1 MTRRSDP
8 PVVLVKWYD
17 FTKWVLGHVDNF
29 PKNQRFVFGQ
39 RLADGVL
46 AILELIVD
54 ATYSDK
60 KSKIL
65 LEVNRRLEV
74 LRWLLRLAF
83 DRRLLASKQ
92 APGSKCRKT
101 NDEFRLTPRGVW
113 FLPGTPLFYPHF
125 CHASGLGEII
135 LGDLGIENGKLRMS
149 RIRGLSPGSF
159 RT

>member
-39 RLADGVL
+39 RLADGVIT
-46 AILELIVD
+46 ILELIVD
-54 ATYSDK
+54 ATYSER

-83 DRRLLASKQ
+83 DRRLLAGKQ

-101 NDEFRLTPRGVW
+101 NDEFRLTRRGIW
-113 FLPGTPLFYPHF
+113 FLLGTPLFYHHLRPA
-125 CHASGLGEII
+125 CCSCKVI
-135 LGDLGIENGKLRMS
+135 LGDLGIENGKLRMENY
-149 RIRGLSPGSF
+149 
-159 RT
+159 